1 MSQPVP
7 ITDSNFDRTVLKAD
21 KPVLVDF
28 WATWCKPCQMV
39 APIVEELAKEYD
51 GRVKFVKVDV
61 DQNPK
66 TATKYKVMSIPTLL
80 VFKKGQ
86 PVSHLVGFR
95 PKNELKR
102 ILDTALAGK

>member
-28 WATWCKPCQMV
+28 WATWCRPCLMV

-51 GRVKFVKVDV
+51 GRVNFVKLDV

-66 TATKYKVMSIPTLL
+66 TAMKYKVMSIPTLL

>member
-1 MSQPVP
+1 MSQPVA
-7 ITDSNFDRTVLKAD
+7 ITDTNFDRTVLKAD

-39 APIVEELAKEYD
+39 APILDELAKEYD
-51 GRVKFVKVDV
+51 GRVNFVKLDV

-80 VFKKGQ
+80 VFRKGQ

-102 ILDTALAGK
+102 ILDTALAG

>member
-1 MSQPVP
+1 MSQPVA
-7 ITDSNFDRTVLKAD
+7 ITDSTFDRTVLKAD

-39 APIVEELAKEYD
+39 APIVDELANEYD
-51 GRVKFVKVDV
+51 GRVKFVKLDV

-80 VFKKGQ
+80 IFKKGQ
-86 PVSHLVGFR
+86 PISHLVGFR

-102 ILDTALAGK
+102 VLDAALAGK

>member
-1 MSQPVP
+1 MSQPVA
-7 ITDSNFDRTVLKAD
+7 ITDSNFDQSVLKAD

-39 APIVEELAKEYD
+39 APIVDELANEYN
-51 GRVKFVKVDV
+51 GRVKFVKLDV

-80 VFKKGQ
+80 IFKKGQ
-86 PVSHLVGFR
+86 PISHLVGFR

-102 ILDTALAGK
+102 VLDTALAGK

>member
-1 MSQPVP
+1 MSQPVA
-7 ITDSNFDRTVLKAD
+7 ITDTNFDRTVLKAD

-28 WATWCKPCQMV
+28 WATWCRPCQMV
-39 APIVEELAKEYD
+39 APILDELAKEYD
-51 GRVKFVKVDV
+51 GRVKFVKLDV

-102 ILDTALAGK
+102 ILDTALVGK